1 MRICVYC
8 ASSAQAPKHYG
19 EAAFE
24 LGQLLASNGVQ
35 VVFGGGGIGSMGRLA
50 DGVHAA
56 GGEPI
61 AVMPHFMREL
71 EWAHKEVRTFVW
83 TGDLAQRKAKLIE
96 NADAVVAL
104 PGGCGTFEEL
114 LEVITLKRLGIY
126 LNPIIVV
133 NQAGFYDPLIAL
145 FERSVQERFMDRRH
159 LAMFSVV
166 TSVREVLDA
175 IRQAPPW
182 SQDARQFGTAR

>member
-8 ASSAQAPKHYG
+8 ASSAKAPKHYG

-83 TGDLAQRKAKLIE
+83 TNDLAQRKAKLIE

-133 NQAGFYDPLIAL
+133 NHTGFYDPLIAL

-159 LAMFSVV
+159 LTMFSVV
-166 TSVREVLDA
+166 TSVSEVLDA

-182 SQDARQFGTAR
+182 SHDARQFATAR